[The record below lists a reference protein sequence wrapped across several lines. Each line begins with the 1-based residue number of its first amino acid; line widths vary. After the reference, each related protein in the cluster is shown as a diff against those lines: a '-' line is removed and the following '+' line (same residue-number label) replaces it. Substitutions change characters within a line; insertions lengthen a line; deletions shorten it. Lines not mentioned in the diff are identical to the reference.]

1 MLAQRGHNA
10 YILCIDRLDFVAFV
24 STRPAVR
31 GTKGVAITLIQRC
44 RTNDVSTE
52 ANLAGENM
60 NRRFLAISIVLA
72 SLLLTIS
79 CNQTPNTTAGG
90 TNSASPPASNLK
102 LAFVTNNASDYWTIA
117 RKGVEKADAE
127 LADVTVEFKLPGEGT
142 AAEQKRIIDD
152 LISTGVNGMAIS
164 PVDPDNQTQLI
175 NDTAKK
181 ALVITQDSDA
191 PTSDRSL
198 YIGTDNVAAGRQAG
212 ELVKEALPN
221 GGKIMVFVGKSDA
234 RNAAERYQG
243 LKEALQGSKVEI
255 IDIRTDD
262 TDRAR
267 AKTNAADTLVKYSDI
282 AALVGLWSYN
292 GPAILNA
299 VKDANK
305 VGQVKIICFDEEDE
319 TLAGIKEGAIFAT
332 VVQQPYEFGYQ
343 SVKMMAQILKGD
355 KSAIP
360 ANKQINVPTLVIK
373 KDTVEEFTKKINGL
387 RGRG

>member
-1 MLAQRGHNA
+1 MKTRYLFLVIFIQIVIVAVSCKTNA
-10 YILCIDRLDFVAFV
+10 PT
-24 STRPAVR
+24 ST
-31 GTKGVAITLIQRC
+31 G
-44 RTNDVSTE
+44 NST
-52 ANLAGENM
+52 G
-60 NRRFLAISIVLA
+60 
-72 SLLLTIS
+72 
-79 CNQTPNTTAGG
+79 NTSGK
-90 TNSASPPASNLK
+90 NFK

-127 LADVTVEFKLPGEGT
+127 LNDVTVDFRLPGEGT

-152 LISTGVNGMAIS
+152 LVSTGIAGIAIS

-191 PTSDRSL
+191 PKSDRAL

-234 RNAAERYQG
+234 RNAAERFQG

-255 IDIRTDD
+255 LDIRTDD

-267 AKTNAADTLVKYSDI
+267 AKSNAADTLVKYPDI
-282 AALVGLWSYN
+282 AGLVGLWSYN

-299 VKDANK
+299 VKDAGK
-305 VGQVKIICFDEEDE
+305 VGQVKIVCFDEEDE
-319 TLAGIKEGAIFAT
+319 TLTGVKDGSIFAT
-332 VVQQPYEFGYQ
+332 VVQQPFEFGYQ
-343 SVKMMAQILKGD
+343 SVKLMAQIRGGD

-373 KDTVEEFTKKINGL
+373 KDSVEEFQKKINQL

>member
-1 MLAQRGHNA
+1 MIKKICLG
-10 YILCIDRLDFVAFV
+10 
-24 STRPAVR
+24 
-31 GTKGVAITLIQRC
+31 
-44 RTNDVSTE
+44 
-52 ANLAGENM
+52 
-60 NRRFLAISIVLA
+60 
-72 SLLLTIS
+72 SLLLIFVSLGLS
-79 CNQTPNTTAGG
+79 CTPPANNTT
-90 TNSASPPASNLK
+90 SNTHAANGNATSSSKSFK

-127 LADVTVEFKLPGEGT
+127 LNEVTVDFKMPGSG
-142 AAEQKRIIDD
+142 AADEQKRIVDD
-152 LISTGVNGMAIS
+152 LVSVGVNGIAIS

-191 PTSDRSL
+191 PSSDRAL

-243 LKEALQGSKVEI
+243 LKEALKGSNVEI
-255 IDIRTDD
+255 VDLRTDD

-282 AALVGLWSYN
+282 AAMVGLWSYN

-299 VKDANK
+299 VKDAGK

-319 TLAGIKEGAIFAT
+319 TLAGVKDGAIFAT

-343 SVKMMAQILKGD
+343 SVKLMAQILGGD

-373 KDTVEEFTKKINGL
+373 KDS
-387 RGRG
+387 